1 MTTSALSETYALFVE
16 IVATTPTTG
25 SGTNSTP
32 SPQDESPQLSPLAEI
47 LRQLHQL
54 LQHSP
59 TEYAKI
65 TQQIATNLQAAANT
79 AEADGNS
86 TAASQ
91 LSQLAADFTNASQS
105 GQLPNAGD
113 LAATIFGGY
122 GQPHHGHEHQY
133 SATDSSDT
141 SSQPQT
147 QNDALNPVAIILN
160 TLSSVGTSS
169 SNG

>member
-25 SGTNSTP
+25 SGTTSTP
-32 SPQDESPQLSPLAEI
+32 SPQDETPQLSPLAEI

-54 LQHSP
+54 LQQSP

-65 TQQIATNLQAAANT
+65 THQIATNLQSAANS

-91 LSQLAADFTNASQS
+91 LGQLATDFTNASQS
-105 GQLPNAGD
+105 GELPSAAD
-113 LAATIFGGY
+113 LAAGIFGGD
-122 GQPHHGHEHQY
+122 GHHHGHQHQY
-133 SATDSSDT
+133 AATDSSET
-141 SSQPQT
+141 SSQSQT
-147 QNDALNPVAIILN
+147 QNDALNPIAIILN
-160 TLSSVGTSS
+160 TLSSAGANG
-169 SNG
+169 SNS